1 MIYYD
6 RNPTSSKKKSW
17 CCGQSPNLD
26 TRGLQHPQCRA
37 SEHRAEHSEIL
48 QDTGVYSTNCTS
60 NIVRLFAK
68 LVYWHRFHTRAPRVS
83 PVTSFKLS
91 SIELSCVG
99 FDSAWYLFCVADSHM
114 DKGMKFGTLYKYKAR
129 CVPWFLKVTVVIETG
144 LVSFTWPS
152 TRQMFSME
160 TGPNKVICCSSAK
173 VFAFHCSSGVA
184 L

>member
-1 MIYYD
+1 MSKFVKFFALI
-6 RNPTSSKKKSW
+6 NACLSSLLAVSEI
-17 CCGQSPNLD
+17 S
-26 TRGLQHPQCRA
+26 GLQHRQCRA

-48 QDTGVYSTNCTS
+48 QDTGVYSTNRTS

-99 FDSAWYLFCVADSHM
+99 FGSAWYLFCVADSHM

-129 CVPWFLKVTVVIETG
+129 CVPWFLKVTVVIEIG

-160 TGPNKVICCSSAK
+160 TGPNIVIWCSSAK

>member
-48 QDTGVYSTNCTS
+48 QDTGVYSTNRTS

-68 LVYWHRFHTRAPRVS
+68 LVFWHRFHTRAPRVS

-91 SIELSCVG
+91 SIAGLQLSLYVVVLLSLMYVVNPVRIGDGGKSGSTCNRVSLRHLG
-99 FDSAWYLFCVADSHM
+99 SNRVTS
-114 DKGMKFGTLYKYKAR
+114 GQTLNK
-129 CVPWFLKVTVVIETG
+129 
-144 LVSFTWPS
+144 WPE
-152 TRQMFSME
+152 FII
-160 TGPNKVICCSSAK
+160 V
-173 VFAFHCSSGVA
+173 

>member
-1 MIYYD
+1 MSKFVKFFTLI
-6 RNPTSSKKKSW
+6 NACLSSLLAVSEI
-17 CCGQSPNLD
+17 S
-26 TRGLQHPQCRA
+26 GLQHRQCRA

-48 QDTGVYSTNCTS
+48 QDTGVYSTNRTS

-83 PVTSFKLS
+83 PVTSFNLS

-114 DKGMKFGTLYKYKAR
+114 DNGMKFGTLYKYKAR

-160 TGPNKVICCSSAK
+160 TGPNKVIWCSSAK
-173 VFAFHCSSGVA
+173 VFAFHCLSGVA